1 MAENRGGFGFSK
13 ETKQS
18 LLGANTDATLRAGYR
33 PYNFDTKA
41 KRRDVILTDK
51 GWVRRQIKDV
61 HNEGGV
67 RIIDEVLVAA
77 HPGGGSNSYASAAHA
92 GGPDICDI
100 FLGANTATGNSNFV
114 TGTDFEIKVV
124 FNEPVAHVGAVAPR
138 LKLVL
143 ANTVSGQNSLTANA
157 LAVNSNTGIEGA
169 NNTLVFTCKPASN
182 ANRAGTYKIGAQTIV
197 KLGSGT
203 ANLASLNS
211 NRITANLVINAAVSN
226 SLASFTIEHTS

>member
-1 MAENRGGFGFSK
+1 MSENNGGFGFFK

-51 GWVRRQIKDV
+51 GWVRRTNHNSV
-61 HNEGGV
+61 HGGV
-67 RIIDEVLVAA
+67 RQKDEILVAA

-100 FLGANTATGNSNFV
+100 FLGANTATGNTNFV
-114 TGTDFEIKVV
+114 TGTDFQIKVV

>member
-1 MAENRGGFGFSK
+1 MSENNGGFGFFK

-51 GWVRRQIKDV
+51 GWVRRTN
-61 HNEGGV
+61 HNSIHGGV
-67 RIIDEVLVAA
+67 RQKDEILVAA

-143 ANTVSGQNSLTANA
+143 ANTASGQNSLTANA

>member
-1 MAENRGGFGFSK
+1 MSENNGGFGFFK

-51 GWVRRQIKDV
+51 GWVRRTNHNSV
-61 HNEGGV
+61 HGGV
-67 RIIDEVLVAA
+67 RQKDEILVAA

-100 FLGANTATGNSNFV
+100 FLGSNTATGNSNFV
-114 TGTDFEIKVV
+114 VGEDFEIKVV

-143 ANTVSGQNSLTANA
+143 ANTVAGNNALTANA
-157 LAVNSNTGIEGA
+157 LADNSNTGIEGA
-169 NNTLVFTCKPASN
+169 NNTIVFKCKPTQGEDQ
-182 ANRAGTYKIGAQTIV
+182 GTYKIGSQTIV

-226 SLASFTIEHTS
+226 SLASFTIANTD

>member
-1 MAENRGGFGFSK
+1 MSENNGGFGFFK

-51 GWVRRQIKDV
+51 GWVRRTNHNSV
-61 HNEGGV
+61 HGGV
-67 RIIDEVLVAA
+67 RQKDEILVAA

-100 FLGANTATGNSNFV
+100 FLGANTATGNTNFV

-169 NNTLVFTCKPASN
+169 NNTVVFTCKPGSASN
-182 ANRAGTYKIGAQTIV
+182 VAGTYKIGAQTIV

>member
-51 GWVRRQIKDV
+51 GWVRRTNHNSV
-61 HNEGGV
+61 HGGV
-67 RIIDEVLVAA
+67 RQKDEILVAA

-100 FLGANTATGNSNFV
+100 FLGANTATGNTNFV

-143 ANTVSGQNSLTANA
+143 ANTASGQNSLTANA

>member
-1 MAENRGGFGFSK
+1 MSENNGGFGFFK

-51 GWVRRQIKDV
+51 GWVRRTHTNSV
-61 HNEGGV
+61 HGGV
-67 RIIDEVLVAA
+67 RQKDEILVAA

-100 FLGANTATGNSNFV
+100 FLGANTATGNTNFV

>member
-1 MAENRGGFGFSK
+1 MSENNGGFGFFK

-51 GWVRRQIKDV
+51 GWVRRTHTNSV
-61 HNEGGV
+61 HGGV
-67 RIIDEVLVAA
+67 RQKDEILVAA

>member
-1 MAENRGGFGFSK
+1 MSENNGGFGFFK

-51 GWVRRQIKDV
+51 GWVRRTNHNSV
-61 HNEGGV
+61 HGGV
-67 RIIDEVLVAA
+67 RQKDEILVAA

-100 FLGANTATGNSNFV
+100 FLGSNTATGNSNFV

-169 NNTLVFTCKPASN
+169 NNTVVFTCKPGSASN
-182 ANRAGTYKIGAQTIV
+182 VAGTYKIGAQTNV

>member
-51 GWVRRQIKDV
+51 GWVRRTNHNSV
-61 HNEGGV
+61 HGGV
-67 RIIDEVLVAA
+67 RQKDEILVAA

-100 FLGANTATGNSNFV
+100 FLGSNTADGATNFV

-157 LAVNSNTGIEGA
+157 SAVNSNTGIEGA
-169 NNTLVFTCKPASN
+169 NNTVVFKCKPASASN
-182 ANRAGTYKIGAQTIV
+182 VAGTYKIGAQTIV
-197 KLGSGT
+197 KLGTGT

>member
-1 MAENRGGFGFSK
+1 MSENNGGFGFFK

-51 GWVRRQIKDV
+51 GWVRRTHTNSV
-61 HNEGGV
+61 HGGV
-67 RIIDEVLVAA
+67 RQKDEILVAA

-100 FLGANTATGNSNFV
+100 FLGSNTATGNSNFV

-169 NNTLVFTCKPASN
+169 NNTVVFTCKPGSASN
-182 ANRAGTYKIGAQTIV
+182 VAGTYKIGAQTIV

>member
-1 MAENRGGFGFSK
+1 MSENNGGFGFFK

-51 GWVRRQIKDV
+51 GWVRRTNHNSV
-61 HNEGGV
+61 HGGV
-67 RIIDEVLVAA
+67 RQKDEILVAA

-169 NNTLVFTCKPASN
+169 NNTVVFTCKPGSASN
-182 ANRAGTYKIGAQTIV
+182 VAGTYKIGAQTIV

>member
-51 GWVRRQIKDV
+51 GWVRRTN
-61 HNEGGV
+61 HNSIHGGV
-67 RIIDEVLVAA
+67 RQKDEILVAA

>member
-1 MAENRGGFGFSK
+1 MSENNGGFGFFK

-51 GWVRRQIKDV
+51 GWVRRTNHNSV
-61 HNEGGV
+61 HGGV
-67 RIIDEVLVAA
+67 RQKDEILVAA

-100 FLGANTATGNSNFV
+100 FLGANTATGNTNFV

-143 ANTVSGQNSLTANA
+143 ANTASGQNSLTANA

-169 NNTLVFTCKPASN
+169 NNTVVFTCKPGSASN
-182 ANRAGTYKIGAQTIV
+182 VAGTYKIGAQTIV

>member
-1 MAENRGGFGFSK
+1 MSDNNGGFGFFK

-51 GWVRRQIKDV
+51 GWVRRTNHNSV
-61 HNEGGV
+61 HGGV
-67 RIIDEVLVAA
+67 RQKDEILVAA

-169 NNTLVFTCKPASN
+169 NNTVVFTCKPGSASN
-182 ANRAGTYKIGAQTIV
+182 VAGTYKIGAQTIV

>member
-18 LLGANTDATLRAGYR
+18 LLGANTDATNRAGYR

-51 GWVRRQIKDV
+51 GWVRRTHTNSV
-61 HNEGGV
+61 HGGV
-67 RIIDEVLVAA
+67 RQKDEILVAA

-100 FLGANTATGNSNFV
+100 FLGSNTADGATNFV

-124 FNEPVAHVGAVAPR
+124 FNEPVAHTNLVAPR

-143 ANTVSGQNSLTANA
+143 ANTASGQNSLTANA
-157 LAVNSNTGIEGA
+157 SAVNSNTGITGA
-169 NNTLVFTCKPASN
+169 NNTLVFKCKPASN
-182 ANRAGTYKIGAQTIV
+182 ANRAGTYKVGAQTIV
-197 KLGSGT
+197 KLGTGT

-226 SLASFTIEHTS
+226 SLAEFTIEHTS

>member
-1 MAENRGGFGFSK
+1 MSENNGGFGFFK

-51 GWVRRQIKDV
+51 GWVRRTHTNSV
-61 HNEGGV
+61 HGGV
-67 RIIDEVLVAA
+67 RQKDEILVAA

-169 NNTLVFTCKPASN
+169 NNTVVFTCKPGSASKV
-182 ANRAGTYKIGAQTIV
+182 AGTYKIGAQTIV
-197 KLGSGT
+197 KLGTGT

>member
-51 GWVRRQIKDV
+51 GWVRRTNHNSV
-61 HNEGGV
+61 HGGV
-67 RIIDEVLVAA
+67 RQKDEILVAA

-169 NNTLVFTCKPASN
+169 NNTVVFTCKPGSASN
-182 ANRAGTYKIGAQTIV
+182 VAGTYKIGAQTIV

>member
-1 MAENRGGFGFSK
+1 MSENNGGFGFFK

-33 PYNFDTKA
+33 AYNFDTKA

-51 GWVRRQIKDV
+51 GWVRRTN
-61 HNEGGV
+61 HNSIHGGV
-67 RIIDEVLVAA
+67 RQKDEILVAA

>member
-18 LLGANTDATLRAGYR
+18 LLGANTDATTRAGYR

-61 HNEGGV
+61 HNESGV
-67 RIIDEVLVAA
+67 RIIDELLVAA

-100 FLGANTATGNSNFV
+100 FLGSNTADGATNFV
-114 TGTDFEIKVV
+114 TGADFEIKVV

-226 SLASFTIEHTS
+226 SLPAFTIEHTS

>member
-51 GWVRRQIKDV
+51 GWVRRTNHNSV
-61 HNEGGV
+61 HGGV
-67 RIIDEVLVAA
+67 RQKDEILVAA

-114 TGTDFEIKVV
+114 TGTDFQIKVV

>member
-1 MAENRGGFGFSK
+1 MSENNGGFGFFK

-51 GWVRRQIKDV
+51 GWVRRTNHNSV
-61 HNEGGV
+61 HGGV
-67 RIIDEVLVAA
+67 RQKDEILVAA

-100 FLGANTATGNSNFV
+100 FLGANTATGNTNFV

-169 NNTLVFTCKPASN
+169 NNTVVFTFKPLSASN
-182 ANRAGTYKIGAQTIV
+182 VAGTYKIGAQTIV

>member
-51 GWVRRQIKDV
+51 GWVRRTINNSI
-61 HNEGGV
+61 HGGV
-67 RIIDEVLVAA
+67 RIRDEILVAA
-77 HPGGGSNSYASAAHA
+77 HPGAGSNSYASAAHA

-157 LAVNSNTGIEGA
+157 SAVNSNTGIEGA
-169 NNTLVFTCKPASN
+169 NNTVVFKCKPASASN
-182 ANRAGTYKIGAQTIV
+182 VAGTYKIGAQTIV

>member
-1 MAENRGGFGFSK
+1 MSENNGGFGFFK

-51 GWVRRQIKDV
+51 GWVRRTNHNSV
-61 HNEGGV
+61 HGGV
-67 RIIDEVLVAA
+67 RQKDEILVAA

-197 KLGSGT
+197 KDGTGS

>member
-51 GWVRRQIKDV
+51 GWVRRTNHNSV
-61 HNEGGV
+61 HGGV
-67 RIIDEVLVAA
+67 RQKDEILVAA

>member
-1 MAENRGGFGFSK
+1 MSENNGGFGFFK

-51 GWVRRQIKDV
+51 GWVRRTHTNSV
-61 HNEGGV
+61 HGGV
-67 RIIDEVLVAA
+67 RQKDEILVAA

-100 FLGANTATGNSNFV
+100 FLGSNTATGNSNFV

-197 KLGSGT
+197 KLGTGT

>member
-1 MAENRGGFGFSK
+1 MSENNGGFGFFK

-51 GWVRRQIKDV
+51 GWVRRTNHNSV
-61 HNEGGV
+61 HGGV
-67 RIIDEVLVAA
+67 RQKDEILVAA

-143 ANTVSGQNSLTANA
+143 ANTASGQNSLTANA

-169 NNTLVFTCKPASN
+169 NNTVVFTCKPGSASN
-182 ANRAGTYKIGAQTIV
+182 VAGTYKIGAQTIV

>member
-1 MAENRGGFGFSK
+1 MSENNGGFGFFK

-51 GWVRRQIKDV
+51 GWVRRTHTNSV
-61 HNEGGV
+61 HGGV
-67 RIIDEVLVAA
+67 RQKDEILVAA

-143 ANTVSGQNSLTANA
+143 ANTASGQNSLTANA

-169 NNTLVFTCKPASN
+169 NNTVVFTCKPGSASN
-182 ANRAGTYKIGAQTIV
+182 VAGTYKIGAQTIV

>member
-1 MAENRGGFGFSK
+1 MSENNGGFGFFK

-18 LLGANTDATLRAGYR
+18 LLGANTDATTRAGYR
-33 PYNFDTKA
+33 PYNFDSKA

-51 GWVRRQIKDV
+51 GWVRRTHTNSV
-61 HNEGGV
+61 HGGV
-67 RIIDEVLVAA
+67 RQKDEILVAA

-100 FLGANTATGNSNFV
+100 FLGSNTADGATNFV
-114 TGTDFEIKVV
+114 TGAEFQIKVV
-124 FNEPVAHVGAVAPR
+124 FNEPVAHTNLVAPR

-157 LAVNSNTGIEGA
+157 SAVNSNTGIEGA
-169 NNTLVFTCKPASN
+169 NNTVVFVCKPASN

-197 KLGSGT
+197 KLGSGS

>member
-51 GWVRRQIKDV
+51 GWVRRTNHNSV
-61 HNEGGV
+61 HGGV
-67 RIIDEVLVAA
+67 RQKDEILVAA

-143 ANTVSGQNSLTANA
+143 ANTASGQNSLTANA

>member
-51 GWVRRQIKDV
+51 GWVRRTNHNSV
-61 HNEGGV
+61 HGGV
-67 RIIDEVLVAA
+67 RQKDEILVAA

-100 FLGANTATGNSNFV
+100 FLGSNTADGATNFV

>member
-51 GWVRRQIKDV
+51 GWVRRTNHNSV
-61 HNEGGV
+61 HGGV
-67 RIIDEVLVAA
+67 RQKDEILVAA

-100 FLGANTATGNSNFV
+100 FLGSNTATGNSNFV

-143 ANTVSGQNSLTANA
+143 ANTASGQNSLTANA

>member
-51 GWVRRQIKDV
+51 GWVRRTNHNSV
-61 HNEGGV
+61 HGGV
-67 RIIDEVLVAA
+67 RQKDEILVAA

-100 FLGANTATGNSNFV
+100 FLGSNTADGATNFV

-157 LAVNSNTGIEGA
+157 SAVNSNTGIEGA
-169 NNTLVFTCKPASN
+169 NNTLVFKCKPASN

-226 SLASFTIEHTS
+226 SLAEFTIEHTS

>member
-1 MAENRGGFGFSK
+1 MSENNGGFGFFK

-51 GWVRRQIKDV
+51 GWVRRTNHNSV
-61 HNEGGV
+61 HGGV
-67 RIIDEVLVAA
+67 RQKDEILVAA

-169 NNTLVFTCKPASN
+169 NNTVVFTCKPGSASN
-182 ANRAGTYKIGAQTIV
+182 VAGTYKIGAQTIV
-197 KLGSGT
+197 KLGSCT

-211 NRITANLVINAAVSN
+211 NRITPNLVINAAVSN

>member
-51 GWVRRQIKDV
+51 GWVRRTNHNSV
-61 HNEGGV
+61 HGGV
-67 RIIDEVLVAA
+67 RQKDEILVAA

-100 FLGANTATGNSNFV
+100 FLGANTATGNTNFV